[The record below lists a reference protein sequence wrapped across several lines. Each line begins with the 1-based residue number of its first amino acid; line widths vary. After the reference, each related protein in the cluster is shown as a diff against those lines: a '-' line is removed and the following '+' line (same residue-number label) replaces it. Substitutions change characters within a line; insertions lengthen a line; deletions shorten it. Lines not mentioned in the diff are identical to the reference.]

1 MEEIVVVNN
10 PSTPNNWDA
19 LRPVANSIRVLAM
32 DGVQTA
38 NSGHPGM
45 PMGMAD
51 TAALLWANYLKFD
64 PTQPEWPDR
73 DRFVLS
79 AGHGSMLIY
88 ALLHLSGYDLPLEE
102 LKNFRQW
109 GSRTPGHPEYGHT
122 PGVETTTGPLG
133 QGLSNAVGMALAE
146 RWLAA
151 RFNRPGFTMVDHKTF
166 VIAGDGDLMEGIS
179 HEACSFAG
187 HLGLGRLILLYDDN
201 EICIDGPTSL
211 SYSEDALARFASYGW
226 QVTRVD
232 GHNPTEVAQALNE
245 AIADESR
252 PSLIA
257 CRTVI
262 GYGSPNRAGT
272 SKAHG
277 EPLGWDEIALV
288 KERMEWPST
297 ERFHVLPEAYEVLGG
312 AGRRGASSREEWEEM
327 LALYN
332 EAFPRLAAEFKSA
345 CTGELPS
352 DWEKHMPSSWGK
364 PVATRAA
371 SGSVLNTLVPNIP
384 DLLGGSAD
392 LTGSNKTKTK
402 NAQAINAENY
412 GGRYIHY
419 GVREHGMGAI
429 MNGMALHGGVI
440 PYGGTF
446 MVFSDYMRHAVRLS
460 SLMGLGVIYV
470 FTHDSIGLGEDGPTH
485 QPIEHLASLRAIPN
499 LAVIRPADGA
509 ETTEAWK
516 VALKRRHA
524 PTALVLTRQKLPQLS
539 AEKAVGVANG
549 AYILFDVTDPQVILM
564 GTGSEVEIAVE
575 AQQLLAA
582 EGVRA
587 RVVSMPCWR
596 LFEDMPQ
603 AYRDEVLPPSI
614 TARVSVEAAATF
626 GWERYV
632 GTQGATIGINRFG
645 ASAPYKTI
653 YRELGITAEA
663 VAAAAMKMM

>member
-1 MEEIVVVNN
+1 MMTAIA
-10 PSTPNNWDA
+10 NNWDA
-19 LRPVANSIRVLAM
+19 LRPVADTIRVLAM
-32 DGVQTA
+32 DAVQTA

-51 TAALLWANYLKFD
+51 TAAVLWANYLKFD
-64 PTQPEWPDR
+64 STEPKWPDR

-88 ALLHLSGYDLPLEE
+88 ALLHLSGYDLPLDE

-122 PGVETTTGPLG
+122 IGVETTTGPLG
-133 QGLSNAVGMALAE
+133 QGISNAVGMALAE

-151 RFNRPGFTMVDHKTF
+151 RFNRPSFTVVDHRTF

-201 EICIDGPTSL
+201 QICIDGPTSL

-232 GHNPTEVAQALNE
+232 GHNPAEVAAALNE

-262 GYGSPNRAGT
+262 GHGSPNRAGT

-277 EPLGWDEIALV
+277 EPLGWDEIALT
-288 KERMEWPST
+288 KEGMGWPT
-297 ERFHVLPEAYEVLGG
+297 DERFHVLPEAYDILGA
-312 AGRRGASSREEWEEM
+312 AGQRGANSREEWEEM
-327 LALYN
+327 LELYN
-332 EAFPRLAAEFKSA
+332 EAFPRLAAEFKRA
-345 CTGELPS
+345 CAGELPAE
-352 DWEKHMPSSWGK
+352 WESHLPTNWSS
-364 PVATRAA
+364 PLATRAA
-371 SGSVLNTLVPNIP
+371 SGKVLNSLVPNIP

-402 NAQAINAENY
+402 NAPHLEAGNY

-429 MNGMALHGGVI
+429 MNGMALHGVI

-446 MVFSDYMRHAVRLS
+446 LVFSDYMRHAIRLS
-460 SLMGLGVIYV
+460 SLMELGVIYV

-539 AEKAVGVANG
+539 GDKAAGVANG
-549 AYILFDVTDPQVILM
+549 AYILSDVANPQVILI
-564 GTGSEVEIAVE
+564 GTGSEVEIAVD
-575 AQQLLAA
+575 AQQLLAKQ
-582 EGVRA
+582 GVQA

-596 LFEDMPQ
+596 LFEEMPQ
-603 AYRDEVLPPSI
+603 GYKDEVLPPSI
-614 TARVSVEAAATF
+614 SARVSVEAAGTL

-632 GTQGATIGINRFG
+632 GWQGATIGINRFG

-663 VAAAAMKMM
+663 VAAAAMNVMR

>member
-1 MEEIVVVNN
+1 MMTAIA
-10 PSTPNNWDA
+10 NNWDA
-19 LRPVANSIRVLAM
+19 LRPVANTIRVLAM
-32 DGVQTA
+32 DAVQTA

-51 TAALLWANYLKFD
+51 TAAVLWANYLKFD
-64 PTQPEWPDR
+64 SAEPKWPDR

-88 ALLHLSGYDLPLEE
+88 ALLHLSGYDLPLDE

-133 QGLSNAVGMALAE
+133 QGISNAVGMALAE

-151 RFNRPGFTMVDHKTF
+151 RFNRPGFTVVDHRTF

-179 HEACSFAG
+179 HEACSLAG

-201 EICIDGPTSL
+201 QICIDGPTSL

-232 GHNPTEVAQALNE
+232 GHNPAEVAAALDE
-245 AIADESR
+245 ATADESR

-262 GYGSPNRAGT
+262 GHGSPNRAGT

-277 EPLGWDEIALV
+277 EPLGWDEIALT
-288 KERMEWPST
+288 KEGMGFKT
-297 ERFHVLPEAYEVLGG
+297 DERFHVLPEAYDILGA
-312 AGRRGASSREEWEEM
+312 AGQRGGSSREDWEEM
-327 LALYN
+327 LELYN
-332 EAFPRLAAEFKSA
+332 EAFPRLAAQFKRA
-345 CTGELPS
+345 CAGELPAE
-352 DWEKHMPSSWGK
+352 WESHLPTNWSS
-364 PVATRAA
+364 PLATRAA
-371 SGSVLNTLVPNIP
+371 SGKVLNSLVPNIP

-402 NAQAINAENY
+402 NAQHIEAGNY

-429 MNGMALHGGVI
+429 MNGMALHGVI

-446 MVFSDYMRHAVRLS
+446 LVFSDYMRHAIRLS
-460 SLMGLGVIYV
+460 SLMELGVIYV

-539 AEKAVGVANG
+539 GDKAAGVANG
-549 AYILFDVTDPQVILM
+549 AYILSDVANPQVILI

-575 AQQLLAA
+575 AQQLLAKQ
-582 EGVRA
+582 GVQA

-596 LFEDMPQ
+596 LFEAMPQ
-603 AYRDEVLPPSI
+603 TYRDEVLPPSI
-614 TARVSVEAAATF
+614 SARVSVEAAGTL

-632 GTQGATIGINRFG
+632 GWQGVTIGINRFG

-663 VAAAAMKMM
+663 VAAAAMNVMR